1 MWRILESAVQPCTN
15 QQNND
20 MIGTSMNAPEASQNR
35 KVQSSD
41 SFSQVNPRKY
51 FNIFDKKIDQP
62 SQSLENCNQGGGG
75 SGVRKRKRLT
85 NAVQA
90 KSKKCKISQG
100 GVLNNSQGK
109 ITMYLERKLPEVLV
123 VGERRKGKVQGFKR
137 ALIRSNVSLSQ
148 Q

>member
-1 MWRILESAVQPCTN
+1 
-15 QQNND
+15 
-20 MIGTSMNAPEASQNR
+20 MNAPEASQNR

-85 NAVQA
+85 NTVQE

-100 GVLNNSQGK
+100 RVLGNSQGK
-109 ITMYLERKLPEVLV
+109 ITSYLERKLPE
-123 VGERRKGKVQGFKR
+123 EKRKFRGLKG
-137 ALIRSNVSLSQ
+137 LSSEAMFHSCNSSQ
-148 Q
+148 VNRD